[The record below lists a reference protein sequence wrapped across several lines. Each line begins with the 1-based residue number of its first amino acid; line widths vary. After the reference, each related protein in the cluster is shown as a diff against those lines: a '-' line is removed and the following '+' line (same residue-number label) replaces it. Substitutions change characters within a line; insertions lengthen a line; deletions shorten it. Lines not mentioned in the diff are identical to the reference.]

1 MDLRIDELLTILPP
15 EPGLVVL
22 MCGMAGSGKTTLSQA
37 LEARGFTRLSIDEEV
52 WQRSGRYDID
62 YPAADYRSHLDAGH
76 VHLLDRLT
84 ELMARRVP
92 AVVDSAFWNRAARD
106 RYRAR
111 IEQAGCRCQLVYLNT
126 PIELIRVRLHERS
139 GRFDANAAFPIT
151 DDLQAR
157 HAAAFEEPVDEG
169 AVVVVP

>member
-1 MDLRIDELLTILPP
+1 VR
-15 EPGLVVL
+15 G
-22 MCGMAGSGKTTLSQA
+22 GRSGKTTLSQA

-52 WQRSGRYDID
+52 WRRSGRYDID

-92 AVVDSAFWNRAARD
+92 TVVDSAFWNRAARD

-111 IEQAGCRCQLVYLNT
+111 IEQAGCRCQLVYLRT
-126 PIELIRVRLHERS
+126 PIELVRARLRERS
-139 GRFDANAAFPIT
+139 RRFDANAAFPISLAT
-151 DDLQAR
+151 KCTCAAR
-157 HAAAFEEPVDEG
+157 TNRPGSVASSPLETRMRWC
-169 AVVVVP
+169 